1 MLWNWNSI
9 GITYVTVE
17 RYLFLSFFVFEM
29 GIVSGRHFLA
39 EESFCGGKGCGGV
52 CCGGKHLWW
61 ECVRWLAKALVG
73 NFDSTCQLL
82 LGT

>member
-1 MLWNWNSI
+1 LLLRQRLFAVEIVLWQKSI
-9 GITYVTVE
+9 AAESVFSGYI
-17 RYLFLSFFVFEM
+17 LLPKFFAAV
-29 GIVSGRHFLA
+29 II
-39 EESFCGGKGCGGV
+39 CGGKGCGGV
-52 CCGGKHLWW
+52 CCGGKHTWW